1 MAKTIEIA
9 IYEMRCGHCEL
20 TVKNALRAIEGVK
33 KVRVSRFRKR
43 ARVTL
48 ESGRDVSVQDLIAAV
63 NATGYRAELLTR
75 NQT

>member
-20 TVKNALRAIEGVK
+20 TVKNALRGMEGVK

-43 ARVTL
+43 ALVTL
-48 ESGRDVSVQDLIAAV
+48 EPDRQVLVQDLIAAV
-63 NATGYRAELLTR
+63 NTTGYRAELLTT